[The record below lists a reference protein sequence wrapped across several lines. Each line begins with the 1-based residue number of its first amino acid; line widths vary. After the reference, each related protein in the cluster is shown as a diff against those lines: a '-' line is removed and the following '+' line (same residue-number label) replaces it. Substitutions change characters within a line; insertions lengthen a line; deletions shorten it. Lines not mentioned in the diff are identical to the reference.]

1 MTTVDDAYA
10 VIEDNGDTLTLE
22 SSRDRGTAS
31 LERGLALST
40 RGAQA
45 ITLSQKGKKDTM
57 VFTLQVGLSLGQI
70 LSGLYIELLVV
81 AMLDHKWTVCVC
93 MCMQIVQRRILRE
106 DRLAVASAQLE
117 ILEKAF
123 SEQKV

>member
-1 MTTVDDAYA
+1 MKTIDHMKFVNLKRYQVTTLDDAFA
-10 VIEDNGDTLTLE
+10 VIEDNGDSLTAE

-57 VFTLQVGLSLGQI
+57 VFTLQVRCGHGCGLSCRKACCYRWQ
-70 LSGLYIELLVV
+70 
-81 AMLDHKWTVCVC
+81 AVCARC
-93 MCMQIVQRRILRE
+93 
-106 DRLAVASAQLE
+106 S
-117 ILEKAF
+117 
-123 SEQKV
+123 